1 MESKYE
7 IQQTTQALD
16 AVTDTKQK
24 CGFTPNTPNATKD
37 ELFWLIKAALSE
49 RLNTP
54 DTNFRYRVLPDGKW
68 IHLHGPLIL
77 PGCEWIDAAELAAD
91 RREREIAEGYEGR
104 R

>member
-1 MESKYE
+1 MASKYE
-7 IQQTTQALD
+7 IQQTTQPVD
-16 AVTDTKQK
+16 GDTDTKQT
-24 CGFTPNTPNATKD
+24 CEFTSNTPNATED
-37 ELFWLIKAALSE
+37 EQFWLIKAALSE

-91 RREREIAEGYEGR
+91 RREREIAKGYEGR

>member
-1 MESKYE
+1 MPSKYE
-7 IQQTTQALD
+7 IQQTTQAVD
-16 AVTDTKQK
+16 ADTDTKQT
-24 CGFTPNTPNATKD
+24 CEFTPNTPNPTED
-37 ELFWLIKAALSE
+37 ELFWLIRDALSE

-77 PGCEWIDAAELAAD
+77 PGCEWIDAAELAED
-91 RREREIAEGYEGR
+91 RREREIAKGYEGR